1 MISKNLVFLEGR
13 IGQDPKVI
21 NTDGGTKMVAM
32 SLATS
37 ESFKKNEEWV
47 EKTQWHN
54 IITFGK
60 TAEYA
65 EKYAKKGS
73 IMFVESGKIEYSS
86 YEDKDGVKRNRT
98 QISARSIRIETP
110 RSESQPE
117 SQPAS
122 QPAATAGVDDLPF

>member
-73 IMFVESGKIEYSS
+73 IMFVEGGKIEYSS
-86 YEDKDGVKRNRT
+86 YEDKDGVKVYKT

-110 RSESQPE
+110 KSDSQAPT
-117 SQPAS
+117 QAS
-122 QPAATAGVDDLPF
+122 DPAAMSMGEDDLPF

>member
-13 IGQDPKVI
+13 IGQEPKVI
-21 NTDGGTKMVAM
+21 ETKGDNKMVAL

-37 ESFKKNEEWV
+37 ESFKKGEEWE

-73 IMFVESGKIEYSS
+73 VMFVEGGKIEYSS
-86 YEDKDGVKRNRT
+86 YEDKDGVKRYRT

-110 RSESQPE
+110 RAD
-117 SQPAS
+117 SQPAT
-122 QPAATAGVDDLPF
+122 QPATQTATPSVDDLPF